1 MKKWCA
7 AAFMTLAVM
16 SPAASTAS
24 AATEVGND
32 CPAVTG
38 TSGLTL
44 LQLAKA
50 PGSPLPSTVPTAGVV
65 TKWKVNLE
73 FAPST
78 AITEKLKVFH
88 ATGNLNEFRAVGE
101 SAEHILARG
110 INVFETRV
118 PVQAGDQFGLYGPGP
133 ASGGIYCAGVPGDV
147 VGGLSGDAAVGSTN
161 EFGPAAG
168 IQVAVSAII
177 EPDADGDGFGDET
190 QDRCP
195 QSASYQGE
203 CPPPIP
209 RVDLQVK
216 AKVRKRAILLRVT
229 PTGQA
234 TVDPYGQVGWGFKP
248 NPKLKTAGAKPK
260 RLIVGLSGHKKE
272 VFPGTTTKFRIG
284 LPRLVRERLAKLTPR
299 ESVRAKL
306 TLRATNLAGVSK
318 NTRLRVKLK
327 GRKTAG

>member
-1 MKKWCA
+1 M
-7 AAFMTLAVM
+7 
-16 SPAASTAS
+16 
-24 AATEVGND
+24 GND

-50 PGSPLPSTVPTAGVV
+50 PGNPLPSTVPTAGVV

-118 PVQAGDQFGLYGPGP
+118 PVQAGDQ
-133 ASGGIYCAGVPGDV
+133 SGSTAR
-147 VGGLSGDAAVGSTN
+147 ARRRVGSTALGSPATSSVGCPATRQLDRPI
-161 EFGPAAG
+161 FGPAAG

-195 QSASYQGE
+195 QSASYQGDAR
-203 CPPPIP
+203 P
-209 RVDLQVK
+209 RSHGSTC
-216 AKVRKRAILLRVT
+216 R
-229 PTGQA
+229 
-234 TVDPYGQVGWGFKP
+234 
-248 NPKLKTAGAKPK
+248 
-260 RLIVGLSGHKKE
+260 
-272 VFPGTTTKFRIG
+272 
-284 LPRLVRERLAKLTPR
+284 
-299 ESVRAKL
+299 
-306 TLRATNLAGVSK
+306 
-318 NTRLRVKLK
+318 
-327 GRKTAG
+327 